1 MSPAEQELKNELNRI
16 SPARKAAMLLI
27 SMGVEAATPILKT
40 MTEDEIEKVSKEI
53 ATIDNIP
60 PEVLHYVAEEY
71 MALTNEVK
79 IDSSGG
85 LNYAKKVLSSSL
97 SDDASMPIIKRLE
110 VTDKN
115 VTGFQLLNSLEE
127 KQLLDI
133 IESEGPQTTAI
144 ILANMNDLQAAPI
157 LAQLNSDLQQQVA
170 FRLADMEEETSPEI
184 LEDIE
189 SVLKSKIGSIF
200 SKEEKK
206 GGGASKVA
214 KILENAGR
222 SAEKNILKALEG
234 KNPELAKEVKSYMFT
249 FDDIATLKDLAV
261 QKIVAEVD
269 AKIMAIALKTTT
281 EEMKDKVGK
290 NMSERAAEML
300 QDEMQYLKDVPEK
313 DVDDAQRK
321 VMVALRDLQ
330 EKNEITLIPE
340 EKTSADDQGDK
351 EDESKID

>member
-1 MSPAEQELKNELNRI
+1 MSPAEQELKNELNKI

-71 MALTNEVK
+71 MALTNEVT

-97 SDDASMPIIKRLE
+97 SEDASMPIIKRLE

-222 SAEKNILKALEG
+222 SAEKNILEALEK

-249 FDDIATLKDLAV
+249 FDDIATLQDIAV

-281 EEMKDKVGK
+281 EEMKDKVVK

-300 QDEMQYLKDVPEK
+300 QDEMQYVKDVPEK

-330 EKNEITLIPE
+330 GKNEITLIAE
-340 EKTSADDQGDK
+340 QKTSADDQGDK
-351 EDESKID
+351 EDESKVD

>member
-1 MSPAEQELKNELNRI
+1 MSPAEQELKNELNKI
-16 SPARKAAMLLI
+16 SPAKKAAMLLI

-71 MALTNEVK
+71 MALTNEVT

-97 SDDASMPIIKRLE
+97 SEDASMPIIKRLE

-157 LAQLNSDLQQQVA
+157 LAQLNSELQQQVA

-222 SAEKNILKALEG
+222 SAEKNILEALEK

-249 FDDIATLKDLAV
+249 FDDIATLQDIAV

-281 EEMKDKVGK
+281 EEMKDKVVK

-300 QDEMQYLKDVPEK
+300 QDEKAFKEENPDYDPE
-313 DVDDAQRK
+313 DNWIS
-321 VMVALRDLQ
+321 LQ
-330 EKNEITLIPE
+330 TDIARGK
-340 EKTSADDQGDK
+340 
-351 EDESKID
+351 

>member
-1 MSPAEQELKNELNRI
+1 MSPAEQELKNELNKI

-71 MALTNEVK
+71 MALTNEVT

-97 SDDASMPIIKRLE
+97 SEDASMPIIKRLE

-222 SAEKNILKALEG
+222 SAEKNILEALEK

-249 FDDIATLKDLAV
+249 FDDIATLQDIAV

-281 EEMKDKVGK
+281 EEMKDKVVK

-300 QDEMQYLKDVPEK
+300 QDEMQYVKDVPEK

-330 EKNEITLIPE
+330 GKNEINLIPE
-340 EKTSADDQGDK
+340 QKTNADDRGDK
-351 EDESKID
+351 EDESKVD

>member
-1 MSPAEQELKNELNRI
+1 MSSPEEKLKKELSKI
-16 SPARKAAMLLI
+16 SPTRKAAMLLI

-53 ATIDNIP
+53 ATIENIP

-71 MALTNEVK
+71 MALTNEVT

-97 SDDASMPIIKRLE
+97 SEDASKPIIKRLE

-157 LAQLNSDLQQQVA
+157 LAQLNLELQQQVA
-170 FRLADMEEETSPEI
+170 FRLAEMEDETSAEI

-189 SVLKSKIGSIF
+189 SVLKKKIGSIF

-206 GGGASKVA
+206 GGGATKVA

-222 SAEKNILKALEG
+222 SAEKNILEALEK
-234 KNPELAKEVKSYMFT
+234 KNPELAQEVKDNMFT
-249 FDDIATLKDLAV
+249 FDDIAMLKDIAV

-269 AKIMAIALKTTT
+269 AKIMAVALKTTT
-281 EEMKDKVGK
+281 EDMKDKVVK

-300 QDEMQYLKDVPEK
+300 QDEMQYIKDLPEK
-313 DVDDAQRK
+313 DIDDAQRK
-321 VMVALRDLQ
+321 VMTAVRDL
-330 EKNEITLIPE
+330 ESRDEITLEQEIKKDSKE
-340 EKTSADDQGDK
+340 SDEKDD
-351 EDESKID
+351 EAEID

>member
-1 MSPAEQELKNELNRI
+1 MSPAEQELKNELNKI

-60 PEVLHYVAEEY
+60 PEVLYYVAEEY
-71 MALTNEVK
+71 MALTNEVT

-97 SDDASMPIIKRLE
+97 SDDASKPIIKRLE

-222 SAEKNILKALEG
+222 SAEKNILEALEK

-249 FDDIATLKDLAV
+249 FDDIATLQDIAV

-281 EEMKDKVGK
+281 EEMKDKVVK

-300 QDEMQYLKDVPEK
+300 QDEMQILKNIPEK

-321 VMVALRDLQ
+321 VIVAMRDLVD
-330 EKNEITLIPE
+330 KNEITMMPE
-340 EKTSADDQGDK
+340 QKISADDKGDK
-351 EDESKID
+351 EDESKVD

>member
-1 MSPAEQELKNELNRI
+1 MSPAEQELKNELSKI

-71 MALTNEVK
+71 MALTNEVT

-97 SDDASMPIIKRLE
+97 SEDASMPIIKRLE

-222 SAEKNILKALEG
+222 SAEKNILEALEK

-249 FDDIATLKDLAV
+249 FDDIATLQDIAV

-269 AKIMAIALKTTT
+269 AKIMAIALKTTI
-281 EEMKDKVGK
+281 EEMKDKVVK

-321 VMVALRDLQ
+321 VMVAMRDL
-330 EKNEITLIPE
+330 EAKNEITLIPE
-340 EKTSADDQGDK
+340 QKTSADDKGDK
-351 EDESKID
+351 EDESKVD

>member
-1 MSPAEQELKNELNRI
+1 MSPAEQELKNELNKI

-71 MALTNEVK
+71 MALTNEVT

-97 SDDASMPIIKRLE
+97 SEDASMPIIKRLE

-222 SAEKNILKALEG
+222 SAEKNILEALEK

-249 FDDIATLKDLAV
+249 FDDIATLQDIAV

-281 EEMKDKVGK
+281 EEMKDKVVK

-300 QDEMQYLKDVPEK
+300 QDEMQYVKDVPEK

-330 EKNEITLIPE
+330 GKNEITLIPE
-340 EKTSADDQGDK
+340 QKNK
-351 EDESKID
+351 R

>member
-1 MSPAEQELKNELNRI
+1 M
-16 SPARKAAMLLI
+16 
-27 SMGVEAATPILKT
+27 
-40 MTEDEIEKVSKEI
+40 
-53 ATIDNIP
+53 
-60 PEVLHYVAEEY
+60 
-71 MALTNEVK
+71 
-79 IDSSGG
+79 
-85 LNYAKKVLSSSL
+85 
-97 SDDASMPIIKRLE
+97 
-110 VTDKN
+110 
-115 VTGFQLLNSLEE
+115 
-127 KQLLDI
+127 DI

-222 SAEKNILKALEG
+222 SAEKNILEALEK

-249 FDDIATLKDLAV
+249 FDDIATLQDIAV

-281 EEMKDKVGK
+281 EEMKDKVVK

-300 QDEMQYLKDVPEK
+300 QDEMQYVKDVPEK

-330 EKNEITLIPE
+330 GKNEITLIPE
-340 EKTSADDQGDK
+340 QKTNADDQGDK
-351 EDESKID
+351 EDESKVD

>member
-1 MSPAEQELKNELNRI
+1 
-16 SPARKAAMLLI
+16 
-27 SMGVEAATPILKT
+27 
-40 MTEDEIEKVSKEI
+40 
-53 ATIDNIP
+53 
-60 PEVLHYVAEEY
+60 
-71 MALTNEVK
+71 
-79 IDSSGG
+79 
-85 LNYAKKVLSSSL
+85 
-97 SDDASMPIIKRLE
+97 
-110 VTDKN
+110 
-115 VTGFQLLNSLEE
+115 
-127 KQLLDI
+127 
-133 IESEGPQTTAI
+133 
-144 ILANMNDLQAAPI
+144 MNDLQAAPI

-222 SAEKNILKALEG
+222 SAEKNILEALEK

-249 FDDIATLKDLAV
+249 FDDIATLQDIAV

-281 EEMKDKVGK
+281 EEMKDKVVK

-300 QDEMQYLKDVPEK
+300 QDEMQILKNIPEK

-321 VMVALRDLQ
+321 VIVAMRDLVD
-330 EKNEITLIPE
+330 KNEISMMPDQ
-340 EKTSADDQGDK
+340 KTGGDDKGDK
-351 EDESKID
+351 EDESKVD

>member
-1 MSPAEQELKNELNRI
+1 MSPAEQDLKNELSKI

-71 MALTNEVK
+71 MALTNEVT

-97 SDDASMPIIKRLE
+97 SEDASMPIIKRLE

-222 SAEKNILKALEG
+222 SAEKNILEALEK

-249 FDDIATLKDLAV
+249 FDDIATLQDIAV

-269 AKIMAIALKTTT
+269 AKIMAIALKTTI
-281 EEMKDKVGK
+281 EEMKDKVVK

-300 QDEMQYLKDVPEK
+300 QDEMQYIKDVPEK

-321 VMVALRDLQ
+321 VMVAMRDL
-330 EKNEITLIPE
+330 EAKNEITLIPE
-340 EKTSADDQGDK
+340 QKTSADDKGDK
-351 EDESKID
+351 EDESKVD